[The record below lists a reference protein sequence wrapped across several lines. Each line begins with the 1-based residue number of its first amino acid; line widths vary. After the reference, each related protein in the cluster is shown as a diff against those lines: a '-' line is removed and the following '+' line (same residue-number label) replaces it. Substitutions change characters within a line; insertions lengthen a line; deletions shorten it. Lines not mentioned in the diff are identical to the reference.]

1 MEDFVFGDISVALG
15 GCRGEDAVAFAE
27 RLECFRFGSLV
38 DGLVRVEDSNCV
50 LNTTIDLD
58 GASPTT
64 ATNLSKGATEYLNI
78 LTDYDLT
85 DFIRESI
92 GNDTKLFTNHT
103 HVAGGSV
110 TRTRIDHIH
119 APQIDAIIWKY
130 IPAAPDFLT
139 FQRTFGHDMIQIEAR
154 IVLHPERGRDLST
167 INESIFDD
175 ADFNDELATLINN
188 TMADKSPDTN
198 GWGVA
203 WEATKAA
210 IRTRC
215 IAQTKSL
222 RRQEEDETA
231 RLKAEL
237 TFVETTIK
245 GAGTHN
251 DASYYTTRDELKKTI
266 DSPNDHAPDAPSI
279 TTCSKRKP
287 TRTAGNTMS
296 TRPPSTASGHP
307 RTRHNGSKSS

>member
-175 ADFNDELATLINN
+175 ADFNDELATLIKN
-188 TMADKSPDTN
+188 TMTEKNPDAN
-198 GWGVA
+198 GWGAA

-215 IAQTKSL
+215 IAQTKTL
-222 RRQEEDETA
+222 RRQEDEETA
-231 RLKAEL
+231 RIKAEL
-237 TFVETTIK
+237 SYVEAAIK
-245 GAGTHN
+245 GAGTHT
-251 DASYYTTRDELKKTI
+251 DASSYTTRDELKKQLTE
-266 DSPNDHAPDAPSI
+266 
-279 TTCSKRKP
+279 R
-287 TRTAGNTMS
+287 TRTRRSLNDMLEKEAYENGRKHDVNTAAFH
-296 TRPPSTASGHP
+296 ASGHP

>member
-85 DFIRESI
+85 DVIRESI
-92 GNDTKLFTNHT
+92 GNDTKLYTNHT

-154 IVLHPERGRDLST
+154 IVLHLERGRDLST

-175 ADFNDELATLINN
+175 ADFNDEL
-188 TMADKSPDTN
+188 
-198 GWGVA
+198 
-203 WEATKAA
+203 
-210 IRTRC
+210 
-215 IAQTKSL
+215 
-222 RRQEEDETA
+222 
-231 RLKAEL
+231 
-237 TFVETTIK
+237 
-245 GAGTHN
+245 
-251 DASYYTTRDELKKTI
+251 
-266 DSPNDHAPDAPSI
+266 
-279 TTCSKRKP
+279 
-287 TRTAGNTMS
+287 
-296 TRPPSTASGHP
+296 
-307 RTRHNGSKSS
+307 